1 MGRASEGA
9 RPSRRNIDPA
19 EEDMPRA
26 ALRKKARSGRE
37 RERLDVSSRGMMYC
51 IVLQYVD
58 RPETDEPMNTKQP
71 ISWPL
76 APFLAMLLGANNF
89 FFEDLLAATKIRR
102 SAQGQHYDNH
112 EQS

>member
-51 IVLQYVD
+51 IVLQ
-58 RPETDEPMNTKQP
+58 
-71 ISWPL
+71 
-76 APFLAMLLGANNF
+76 
-89 FFEDLLAATKIRR
+89 
-102 SAQGQHYDNH
+102 
-112 EQS
+112 